1 MPLPVYD
8 GGESGCPTLGGGS
21 ASGQSRPSAGS
32 RRRDVD
38 AARLHRLLVEPPCTV
53 RRPHERTAEDA
64 GEADLLGLGR
74 HLHELLRLDP
84 PLDGV
89 VARGRAE
96 VLGDGDQLATRSVQV
111 DQGLVDL
118 LAGLAHAQDQV
129 AVSYTHL
136 TLPTIYSV

>member
-21 ASGQSRPSAGS
+21 ASGQSRPSDGR

-64 GEADLLGLGR
+64 GEAELLG
-74 HLHELLRLDP
+74 LDP